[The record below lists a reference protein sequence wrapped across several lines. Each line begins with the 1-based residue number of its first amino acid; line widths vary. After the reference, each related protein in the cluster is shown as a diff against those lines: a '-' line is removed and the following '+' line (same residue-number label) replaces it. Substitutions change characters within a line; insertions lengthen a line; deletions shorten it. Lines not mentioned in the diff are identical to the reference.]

1 MKVEYSIQADLDE
14 ADLEETLIKISW
26 EGGGLFIKN
35 LKIVGGWEVL
45 DRHLH
50 EPQYSWSVIEDVI
63 GVIPTI
69 YNEKS
74 KIKLR
79 YWRGRSDGIRDLR
92 LYKFESGIG
101 IIKNDNIG
109 RIDTM
114 IFENDRGKSIIKHK
128 NGFFHKI
135 QYKDIIVEKRSNGD
149 LIWKSGDVIG
159 RHSRG
164 RNSTIDLS
172 TGELIVGDEFR
183 TTINIGDLEDYN
195 GTWRLRNGSRKIQNI
210 LENFGDHVILPI
222 ADEDVQF
229 EEMNFDVEYNLKG
242 VFSADNS
249 YIIVYGKDFT
259 FQIDPDSD
267 IFKVTRITISKFDQV
282 PLNPKYM
289 VELCEDSSVS
299 WHGKLKADFLR
310 YPEYMNDRLVGF
322 HSEWRFHHGKVFLIT
337 EMPSGQKTWR
347 FESSGNILIVVTSP
361 VNIVLIESW
370 EYRNGDTRVV
380 EKNYL
385 KDNEVVVM
393 QGSSIN
399 GENIFDIIVNSTY
412 QFTFKNTDR
421 NEFGVRTTSYM
432 VSDPTNLFSEV
443 GTENAREE
451 VLNNFVYAFG
461 FNAKGR
467 PRHFLKVWDL
477 LCKLRMEKPILDSS
491 IMY

>member
-50 EPQYSWSVIEDVI
+50 DPQYSWSIIEDVI

-114 IFENDRGKSIIKHK
+114 IFENDHGKSIIKHK

-164 RNSTIDLS
+164 RNLTIDLS
-172 TGELIVGDEFR
+172 TGELTTGDEFR

-222 ADEDVQF
+222 VDEDVQF

-267 IFKVTRITISKFDQV
+267 IFKVTYHHLEVR
-282 PLNPKYM
+282 
-289 VELCEDSSVS
+289 SSS
-299 WHGKLKADFLR
+299 
-310 YPEYMNDRLVGF
+310 
-322 HSEWRFHHGKVFLIT
+322 
-337 EMPSGQKTWR
+337 
-347 FESSGNILIVVTSP
+347 
-361 VNIVLIESW
+361 IESQVH
-370 EYRNGDTRVV
+370 GRVV
-380 EKNYL
+380 
-385 KDNEVVVM
+385 
-393 QGSSIN
+393 
-399 GENIFDIIVNSTY
+399 
-412 QFTFKNTDR
+412 
-421 NEFGVRTTSYM
+421 
-432 VSDPTNLFSEV
+432 
-443 GTENAREE
+443 
-451 VLNNFVYAFG
+451 
-461 FNAKGR
+461 
-467 PRHFLKVWDL
+467 
-477 LCKLRMEKPILDSS
+477 
-491 IMY
+491 